1 MKRTVAVAAASLSLG
16 VGMSFL
22 AVATSAPARAAN
34 CPPASVGGRTV
45 ATVTVDDRTVPVKA
59 VTFVDGGALI
69 PPATNRAAGI
79 SVRNQPLNA
88 RKGASVIIWHVRFG
102 PGCPGALNDLTTM
115 PLGSTFT
122 VAKVGRTPATYEIAA
137 REMVTKGTV
146 KRSWF
151 RNGGLRKLVLITCAD
166 FTGGVFRGTTAVIAV
181 PVQVPPPTPA
191 VFTAPHGAA
200 LTT

>member
-1 MKRTVAVAAASLSLG
+1 MKRLLAIAAMALLPG
-16 VGMSFL
+16 LITGLVM
-22 AVATSAPARAAN
+22 APSAEAAD
-34 CPPASVGGRTV
+34 CPPASVGGTTV
-45 ATVTVDDRTVPVKA
+45 AVVTVGGTKVPVKA

-79 SVRNQPLNA
+79 SVRNRPLGA
-88 RKGASVIIWHVRFG
+88 KEGASVIIWHVRFG
-102 PGCPGALNDLTTM
+102 PGCPGQLNPLTTM

-122 VAKVGRTPATYEIAA
+122 VAKVGRTPVTYEIAA
-137 REMVTKGTV
+137 REMVTKGIV

-166 FTGGVFRGTTAVIAV
+166 LTGGVFRGTTAVIAV
-181 PVQVPPPTPA
+181 PVPAPPPATFAP
-191 VFTAPHGAA
+191 PHGAA